1 MIIGM
6 KARLAAIGAV
16 LLMVVIGL
24 WLGLAWR
31 RNENLASKA
40 EIKVESHIRTPSVAK
55 VAPTRPK
62 REGKKDD
69 LTFEEFNKLLDEY
82 FDEETKA
89 TSSTEAK
96 VNEEPIGLATFDE
109 VRDEETKEEEKK
121 DENAEKLIQQ
131 IRYEQLARLLP
142 RYEELNIE
150 YMELQLMRDDIHN
163 LAEMEAFHK
172 REHEICKEWDKV
184 QRELARLFPEACA
197 YKPYEGPDSPGYFS
211 MDYRKLRELVGGRLP
226 PGTGDGAYLNELAA
240 QINRKMKM
248 RR

>member
-1 MIIGM
+1 MRM
-6 KARLAAIGAV
+6 RLIAIGIV
-16 LLMVVIGL
+16 LLMVIGL

-31 RNENLASKA
+31 RNENLVSKA
-40 EIKVESHIRTPSVAK
+40 KIKVESHIGTPAVVK

-69 LTFEEFNKLLDEY
+69 FTFEEFNKLLDEY

-109 VRDEETKEEEKK
+109 VRDEETKEEKK
-121 DENAEKLIQQ
+121 DEDAEKLVQQ

-142 RYEELNIE
+142 RHEELQKE
-150 YMELQLMRDDIHN
+150 YYELNKMRDYVYRKRPWSPLVQEEHD
-163 LAEMEAFHK
+163 AFQA
-172 REHEICKEWDKV
+172 RETEICKELT
-184 QRELARLFPEACA
+184 QIREELARLFPEAVV

-211 MDYRKLRELVGGRLP
+211 IDYRKLRELVGGRLP
-226 PGTGDGAYLNELAA
+226 VEPYF
-240 QINRKMKM
+240 RP
-248 RR
+248 